1 MTAAPTDMSPQT
13 TRTLRIA
20 GWSAAVLLLLAPA
33 VAMQFEGTGV
43 HWTASDFLFAAAIFG
58 LVGGLFELAARSS
71 RNLAFRIAVAAAVL
85 CGFLQV
91 WINLAVGIIGSED
104 NPANWTYFAVVLIA
118 ASGAIVAF
126 GSPRGLSLTM
136 LVAAGAQVIFSAF
149 HAVNGTP
156 TPIIDGFFVALWL
169 LAARLFHRAGRQLAS
184 A

>member
-1 MTAAPTDMSPQT
+1 MTTAPTDMSPQT
-13 TRTLRIA
+13 TRTLRIV
-20 GWSAAVLLLLAPA
+20 GWSTAALLLLAPG
-33 VAMQFEGTGV
+33 VAMQCEGTGV
-43 HWTASDFLFAAAIFG
+43 DWTASDFLFAGAIFG
-58 LVGGLFELAARSS
+58 LIGVLLELAARSS

-104 NPANWTYFAVVLIA
+104 NAANRTYFAVVLIA

-126 GSPRGLSLTM
+126 GSARGLFLTM
-136 LVAAGAQVIFSAF
+136 LVAAGAQVIFSGL
-149 HAVNGTP
+149 HAVTGTP

-169 LAARLFHRAGRQLAS
+169 LAARLFHRADRQLAS